1 MTIQHSSRLVW
12 YSKQWFCRSKVT
24 SIQRLLFLT
33 VHVNNWLDICIR
45 QLRLLVL
52 IHHEL
57 MLLFFCCAADLQ
69 TMVWKGQLFE
79 GLKRWMMDD
88 REIRI
93 IQTSSCDAR
102 SPNFKKQIIFEIFS
116 NIHKVSIWLISVY
129 YFYELTDIL
138 ITV

>member
-1 MTIQHSSRLVW
+1 MICSPIS
-12 YSKQWFCRSKVT
+12 T

-116 NIHKVSIWLISVY
+116 NIHKVSIWVISVNIIVRFKCTEY
-129 YFYELTDIL
+129 IFYNISMNWLTFW
-138 ITV
+138 

>member
-1 MTIQHSSRLVW
+1 MSIHHSSIF
-12 YSKQWFCRSKVT
+12 KTMICRSTLT
-24 SIQRLLFLT
+24 SIQLLLFLT

-88 REIRI
+88 CEII
-93 IQTSSCDAR
+93 SFKHLHATHAR
-102 SPNFKKQIIFEIFS
+102 QISRNRSYLNCSEIFKKL
-116 NIHKVSIWLISVY
+116 SIWLISSVSTTY
-129 YFYELTDIL
+129 QNNNVL
-138 ITV
+138 

>member
-1 MTIQHSSRLVW
+1 MTSSRLVW

-57 MLLFFCCAADLQ
+57 MLLFFCYAADLQ

-102 SPNFKKQIIFEIFS
+102 SPNFKKQIIFELFR
-116 NIHKVSIWLISVY
+116 NIYNLFIWLILSVTLSY
-129 YFYELTDIL
+129 
-138 ITV
+138 